1 MLWKKIIG
9 GKNMVSEIL
18 EYKGSPIISL
28 KKDAEDKYGMS
39 FGVRKARLILEHIDD
54 IREFVEQNGE

>member
-1 MLWKKIIG
+1 MKG
-9 GKNMVSEIL
+9 GKIKMVSEIL

-39 FGVRKARLILEHIDD
+39 FGIRKARLIVEHIDD
-54 IREFVEQNGE
+54 IREFVGQYEE